1 MSKKSMN
8 MILANWVHSRV
19 CESCRETGA
28 GTEFAQ
34 HDDCK
39 NHLSVIN
46 WLLGGQTGDREL
58 QGMRQWV
65 RSRSGGVKQWR
76 AIEEKMQR
84 EIARRAAIPRVE
96 WQDIGPNN
104 KDYWESWQEGHE

>member
-28 GTEFAQ
+28 GPKFAQ
-34 HDDCK
+34 HDGCK
-39 NHLSVIN
+39 NCLSVIN

-58 QGMRQWV
+58 QGLFQWV

-84 EIARRAAIPRVE
+84 AIVRRAAVPRIE
-96 WQDIGPNN
+96 WQDIGPDNI
-104 KDYWESWQEGHE
+104 DYWESWQEGHE

>member
-28 GTEFAQ
+28 GPEFAQ

-58 QGMRQWV
+58 QGCA
-65 RSRSGGVKQWR
+65 SGCDSEVVGSSSGER
-76 AIEEKMQR
+76 
-84 EIARRAAIPRVE
+84 
-96 WQDIGPNN
+96 
-104 KDYWESWQEGHE
+104 